1 MGADLSDTRRHRC
14 DIYKVARQCGVRL
27 FDGRLHSP
35 TSRKP
40 MECFCKPTVR
50 EIGRDHGE
58 DHLRL
63 VFMLMTGTK
72 VNALELYADMLK
84 AVSALLVENPD
95 LVKLPTLTKDFDTI
109 DLGSLRRKVKAMRM
123 PVENWKAL
131 YVLIAV
137 RFYKPIQGD
146 LLDMIGEAA

>member
-1 MGADLSDTRRHRC
+1 MIDFPARHRC

-27 FDGRLHSP
+27 FDGHLHSP

-40 MECFCKPTVR
+40 FECYCKPTVR

-72 VNALELYADMLK
+72 SNAAELYADMIK
-84 AVSALLVENPD
+84 AVSSVIIQNPGIE
-95 LVKLPTLTKDFDTI
+95 KRPALTKEFDAI
-109 DLGSLRRKVKAMRM
+109 DLGSLRRKAKQMNCGIPTTHVLR
-123 PVENWKAL
+123 
-131 YVLIAV
+131 VLIGV
-137 RFYKPIQGD
+137 KFFQPVQGD
-146 LLDMIGEAA
+146 LLDMIGDAA

>member
-1 MGADLSDTRRHRC
+1 MIDQRRHRC
-14 DIYKVARQCGVRL
+14 DIYRVARQCGVRL

-50 EIGRDHGE
+50 EIGKDHGE
-58 DHLRL
+58 GHLRL

-72 VNALELYADMLK
+72 GNSLELYADMLK
-84 AVSALLVENPD
+84 AVSSLLVQNPE
-95 LVKLPTLTKDFDTI
+95 LIKSPTLVRDFNGI
-109 DLGSLRRKVKAMRM
+109 DLGSLRRKVKAMNM
-123 PVENWKAL
+123 PIENWKAL